1 MLNALLALLK
11 TGAICLSST
20 AIIGGVVIVAGI
32 SIILLCGVAT
42 YRIAA
47 AAQNR
52 RNFNAAKKYIF

>member
-11 TGAICLSST
+11 TTAICVSST

-32 SIILLCGVAT
+32 AIILLCGVAT

-47 AAQNR
+47 AA
-52 RNFNAAKKYIF
+52 

>member
-1 MLNALLALLK
+1 MLNALLALLR
-11 TGAICLSST
+11 TTAICVSST

-47 AAQNR
+47 AA
-52 RNFNAAKKYIF
+52 